1 VWRSSTGTWMAA
13 KKRATM
19 PDFTFSLDEDQVRV
33 WERFAELKGCSLE
46 DLVRVM
52 VPGMTDHF
60 ILHLANPAMAD
71 QVEEA
76 VLAVLPEET
85 QLRIRLSQQARGRY
99 QKQREREME
108 REG

>member
-1 VWRSSTGTWMAA
+1 
-13 KKRATM
+13 M
-19 PDFTFSLDEDQVRV
+19 PEFTFSLDGGQVRV
-33 WERFAELKGCSLE
+33 WERYAELKGCSFE
-46 DLVRVM
+46 HLVRVM
-52 VPGMTDHF
+52 ISMLTDQF
-60 ILHLANPAMAD
+60 LLQLANPAMAD